1 MKGMSSKICGCV
13 WRLETRDR
21 ITNVIIDGAKLVTS
35 GDSAVNVDAQ
45 TKRER
50 KRNHYKSKSP
60 RTPPCKDIPDHQHWP
75 MNEFLGID
83 CP

>member
-21 ITNVIIDGAKLVTS
+21 ITNVIVDGAKLVTS

-50 KRNHYKSKSP
+50 GKETTTSPNHHGHP
-60 RTPPCKDIPDHQHWP
+60 HART
-75 MNEFLGID
+75 FLIINIG
-83 CP
+83 P